1 MERNRGALNQS
12 YIPTLD
18 GWRSIAILLVLV
30 DHSGDFVLRPLLIAA
45 GVGLASIDNS
55 FELLKELIGS
65 AGVHIFFSLS
75 GYLITRN
82 LLTEESTR
90 GSVSV
95 KGFYVRRLFRIQPAS
110 VAVLLAVA
118 VLGAVGVIPVNPLG
132 WIGALLGFANLV
144 ASSQTWYTGHYWS
157 LAVEEQFYLIWPMV
171 FVMAKKNQRLKV
183 VLTMA
188 ALDVLWRVL
197 SFKFQIATSWNYPV
211 RTDIQAE
218 WLLWGCVAAVAGSHD
233 IGARALQRLSA
244 PGLNLVAL
252 PLIAL
257 SAAGPFI
264 QMDWKMS
271 QLVASAAAMTAP
283 LLFLGT
289 AQRPTKCLG
298 RILECAALRWL
309 GRLSYSL
316 YLWQQMFIVW
326 RMAHVPELSALQ
338 SVPQNFG
345 CALLLAA
352 ASYYLIER
360 PFIKIGKGFISS
372 RARRTSPS

>member
-1 MERNRGALNQS
+1 MERNRENYNRH

-30 DHSGDFVLRPLLIAA
+30 DHSGDFVLRPLLITA
-45 GVGLASIDNS
+45 GVGLASVDSS

-65 AGVHIFFSLS
+65 AGVHIFFALS

-82 LLTEESTR
+82 LLAEETAR

-95 KGFYVRRLFRIQPAS
+95 RGFYVRRLFRIQPAS
-110 VAVLLAVA
+110 IVVLLAIA
-118 VLGAVGVIPVNPLG
+118 VLGSVGVIAVNPLG
-132 WIGALLGFANLV
+132 LIGALLGFANLV

-157 LAVEEQFYLIWPMV
+157 LAVEEQFYLVWPIV
-171 FVMAKKNQRLKV
+171 FTMAKTSQRLQIIIAIV
-183 VLTMA
+183 VV
-188 ALDVLWRVL
+188 DILWRVI

-218 WLLWGCVAAVAGSHD
+218 WLLWGCVAAIAGSHE
-233 IGARALQRLSA
+233 IGTRALHRLSA
-244 PGLNLVAL
+244 PGWNLLAL

-257 SAAGPFI
+257 SVVGPFI
-264 QMDWKMS
+264 HLNWKVD
-271 QLVASAAAMTAP
+271 QLLTSAAALTTP
-283 LLFLGT
+283 LLFVGT
-289 AQRPTKCLG
+289 AQRPAKGLG
-298 RILECAALRWL
+298 RILECVPLRWL

-326 RMAHVPELSALQ
+326 RVARAPALSAFQ
-338 SVPQNFG
+338 TAPENFG
-345 CALLLAA
+345 FALLLAA

-360 PFIKIGKGFISS
+360 PFIRIGRRFITP
-372 RARRTSPS
+372 A